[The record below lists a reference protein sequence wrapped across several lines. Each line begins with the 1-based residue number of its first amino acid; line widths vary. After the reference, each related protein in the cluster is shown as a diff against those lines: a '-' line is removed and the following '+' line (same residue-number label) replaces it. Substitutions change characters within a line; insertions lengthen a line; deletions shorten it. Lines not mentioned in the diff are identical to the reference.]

1 MNPPT
6 ENKKEAVLSGM
17 NILDLADQK
26 ASFGSKLLADMGARV
41 IKIEKPG
48 GDPDRKMEIG
58 GQTSSS
64 AQPSLSFFY
73 HNTNK
78 QGITLNLE
86 HPRGRELFVRL
97 VKRSDVVVETFPP
110 GYLEKQ
116 GLGFSRLREANP
128 GIILASVTG
137 YGQSGPKKND
147 KACDLTAA
155 ASGGQMY
162 VTGSPGSYP
171 LALYGQQSHL
181 AASLFAAVAILLAFH
196 RQRRTG
202 TGEHIDI
209 SLQEAVISS
218 TEHLVLQY
226 FYQQVIPKR
235 QGRLHWNHLFYILP
249 CRDGFIQMTLTE
261 QWETLVE
268 WMDTEGRAEDLTH
281 KKWQDNEY
289 RLKHL
294 DHIIEVLQRWTKTHT
309 TDELFKLGQL
319 MQFPWAPVQSPI
331 QILNCPQL
339 KARDYFQEIRHSD
352 IARPLRHPKLPLKF
366 SESMPGPFRRAPA
379 AGEDNRKVYQEELG
393 ISKAELKILTA
404 QGII

>member
-1 MNPPT
+1 MNPQT
-6 ENKKEAVLSGM
+6 ENKKDALLSGM

-41 IKIEKPG
+41 IKVEKPG
-48 GDPDRKMEIG
+48 GDPARKMAG
-58 GQTSSS
+58 GGPKSAS
-64 AQPSLSFFY
+64 AQANLAFSY

-86 HPRGRELFVRL
+86 HARGRELFLRL
-97 VKRSDVVVETFPP
+97 VSRSDVVVETFPP
-110 GYLEKQ
+110 GYLEKH

-137 YGQSGPKKND
+137 YGQSGPQKND

-155 ASGGQMY
+155 ASGGQMF
-162 VTGSPGSYP
+162 VTGLPDSYP
-171 LALYGQQSHL
+171 LALYGQQSYL
-181 AASLFAAVAILLAFH
+181 AASLFAAVAILIAFR
-196 RQRRTG
+196 RQQRTG

-218 TEHLVLQY
+218 TEHLVLEY
-226 FYQQVIPKR
+226 FYHHLIPKR
-235 QGRLHWNHLFYILP
+235 QGRLHWNHLFYIFP
-249 CRDGFIQMTLTE
+249 CRNGFIQMTLTE

-268 WMDTEGRAEDLTH
+268 WMDTEGRAEDLTD
-281 KKWQDNEY
+281 KKWLDNEY

-294 DHIIEVLQRWTKTHT
+294 DHIIEVLERWTKTHT

-339 KARDYFQEIRHSD
+339 KARDYFQEIRHSG

-366 SESMPGPFRRAPA
+366 SEPMPGPFRRAPA
-379 AGEDNRKVYQEELG
+379 AGQDNRKVYQEELG

>member
-1 MNPPT
+1 MNP
-6 ENKKEAVLSGM
+6 EKKKKKDALLSGM

-26 ASFGSKLLADMGARV
+26 ASFAGKLLADMGARV
-41 IKIEKPG
+41 IKVEKPG
-48 GDPDRKMEIG
+48 GDPARKTTG
-58 GQTSSS
+58 GGPKPSS

-78 QGITLNLE
+78 QSITLNLE
-86 HPRGRELFVRL
+86 HPRGRELFLRL
-97 VKRSDVVVETFPP
+97 VKRSHVVVEAFPP

-116 GLGFSRLREANP
+116 GLGFSRLSEANP

-137 YGQSGPKKND
+137 YGQSGPQKND
-147 KACDLTAA
+147 QACDLTAA

-162 VTGSPGSYP
+162 VTGLPGSCP
-171 LALYGQQSHL
+171 LALYGQQSYL
-181 AASLFAAVAILLAFH
+181 AASLFAAVAILIAFR
-196 RQRRTG
+196 RQQRTG
-202 TGEHIDI
+202 AGEHIDI

-235 QGRLHWNHLFYILP
+235 QGPLHWNHLFYIFP

-268 WMDTEGRAEDLTH
+268 WMDTEGRAEDLTD

-294 DHIIEVLQRWTKTHT
+294 DHIIEVLERWTQTHT

-319 MQFPWAPVQSPI
+319 MQFPWAPVQSPTR
-331 QILNCPQL
+331 ILDCPQL
-339 KARDYFQEIRHSD
+339 RARNYFQD
-352 IARPLRHPKLPLKF
+352 IEHPDIGRPLRHPKLPLKF
-366 SESMPGPFRRAPA
+366 SDAMPAPSRRAPV
-379 AGEDNRKVYQEELG
+379 AGEDNRKIYHKELG
-393 ISKAELKILTA
+393 ISEGKLKTLAA